1 MNIATEYPDFSVIEA
16 HIRRARV
23 ERAVAVSHAIV
34 GVGETIGRG
43 LRRLANA
50 LDRGL
55 AAERDRRAVEAD
67 AFLRRSVP
75 R

>member
-1 MNIATEYPDFSVIEA
+1 MDISREYPEYAVIEG

-23 ERAVAVSHAIV
+23 ERAVAVSHMIV

-43 LRRLANA
+43 LRRLADSIN
-50 LDRGL
+50 RGL
-55 AAERDRRAVEAD
+55 SAEMDRRAVEAD